1 MTDSPAIYMHKAIFE
16 FNWVI
21 YNILR
26 LFYLRFV
33 FDKTRNVNMKT
44 IFTVMNTSWAV
55 AKKGPKKNLGLYG
68 IWTNDLCD
76 IDAVLYQ
83 LS

>member
-1 MTDSPAIYMHKAIFE
+1 
-16 FNWVI
+16 
-21 YNILR
+21 
-26 LFYLRFV
+26 
-33 FDKTRNVNMKT
+33 MKT
-44 IFTVMNTSWAV
+44 ILTVMNTSWAV